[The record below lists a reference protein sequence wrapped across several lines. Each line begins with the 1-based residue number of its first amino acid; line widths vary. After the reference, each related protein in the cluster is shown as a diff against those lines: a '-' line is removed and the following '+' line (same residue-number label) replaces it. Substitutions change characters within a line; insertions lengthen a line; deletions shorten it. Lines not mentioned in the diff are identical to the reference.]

1 MSRGEFKPNL
11 AGKPDTDADIPIPG
25 LASAKIDG
33 VRAAN
38 KNGKLLSRSL
48 KLIPNKY
55 VQALLGIPELH
66 GLDGELT
73 VGPANAPN
81 VMQATTSIVMS
92 SSKVAAFEFHVFDN
106 WDLPNVGKQQRVL
119 SAGDIVLSAQ
129 KHWQSLMTAARL
141 DGAVADVLGAACPIK
156 LLPQKLITSL
166 DELAK
171 FEAECIEM
179 GFEGVMVAKPDGMY
193 KFGRSTAREGGLLK
207 IKRFSDGEAI
217 IVGFVE
223 EMKNNN
229 AKTTN
234 ELGRSKRSSHAAGK
248 EGKNTLG
255 AFVCKQLHVNNK
267 GVLEPF
273 GPEFN
278 IGTGMTADFRAEV
291 WNNQGKY
298 KTKIVKFKHFE
309 HGVVDAPR
317 HPVFLGFR
325 SPEDML

>member
-1 MSRGEFKPNL
+1 MSRGEFKPML
-11 AGKPDTDADIPIPG
+11 AGTPKDNSEIPIPC

-48 KLIPNKY
+48 KLIPNKH
-55 VQALLGIPELH
+55 VQALLAHPELH

-73 VGPANAPN
+73 VGPANDPN
-81 VMQATTSIVMS
+81 VMQATMSIVMS
-92 SSKVAAFEFHVFDN
+92 SSKMAPFEYHIFDN

-119 SAGDIVLSAQ
+119 SAGDTVLAAQ
-129 KHWQSLMTAARL
+129 AHWHTLMVAARL
-141 DGAVADVLGAACPIK
+141 EGAAAEVIGTACPIK

-166 DELAK
+166 DDLDA
-171 FEAECIEM
+171 FEAECLAL
-179 GFEGVMVAKPDGMY
+179 GYEGVMVAKPDGLY

-207 IKRFSDGEAI
+207 LKRFTDAEAI
-217 IVGFVE
+217 IVGFEE

-229 AKTTN
+229 AKTVN

-248 EGKNTLG
+248 EGKGTLG
-255 AFVCKQLHVNNK
+255 AFVCKRLFVDSNGK
-267 GVLEPF
+267 LTEGDIM
-273 GPEFN
+273 FN
-278 IGTGMTADFRAEV
+278 IGTGMDAAMRQRV
-291 WNNQGKY
+291 WDDRDYYRNQ
-298 KTKIVKFKHFE
+298 IVKFKHFE

-325 SPEDML
+325 DERDM